1 MSNLHPPGIGQVPEL
16 LPPSSF
22 FRRQVAK
29 VSGSILIFL
38 VACIFLLCSATV
50 LATACIAGGIILAL
64 NMPRVLTIITALA
77 LMLLG
82 IMVLVFLVRFLF
94 SRRQQ
99 ETPCRT
105 LLEPSEHPRL
115 FDFITQL
122 AAATKTRLPERIFAI
137 PGVRANIFYH
147 TGARGG
153 LRPFRR
159 DLEIGLGLVNSLN
172 LGELTMV
179 LAHEFGHFSRR
190 SMQLGNYL
198 QTLQEK
204 IYHRLYENGHWRTT
218 LVKWAGRHVI
228 LSLFARMVMWIGN
241 GIQHVLQLLYDD
253 INREYLR
260 LGREMERYADS
271 VALRITGTNT
281 AISAMRRVEMGSI
294 CFEHCLHKLPA
305 LAAQQR
311 RFRNLYRV
319 HSALLH
325 HYAAQNNMLLDA
337 AQLPLITDDYPQDA
351 LRSRIQFRQQE
362 ALQPDREERERWY
375 RQAAIDRETD
385 TTSSW
390 GLFNNPEQ
398 LQESMTQ
405 LVYNREV
412 PEQAP
417 YQWYTPQAFIT
428 DLEQRQRQY
437 ELPAVFN
444 NYYDDRPFSALT
456 PGCLQPLTPA
466 EQATVNPDTLYATA
480 HAGQIHQLFRNRQDV
495 ETLEAIA
502 GGEIQVQAFEFNG
515 KTLSASEAAGLLAIL
530 TDETNRLTTWLQAQD
545 CLAFRYHYTQ
555 AVAQHTAQTL
565 VQQYQ
570 RVLQHQDKAQQL
582 EAQCTMILH
591 CISAL
596 FGAAGITVEEA
607 LPWFEMLEEESRIF
621 RNLLQEL
628 WQHPDLTPA
637 IDAEL
642 EQRIRQYLQQP
653 DNYLDGHTP
662 KVAEIQV
669 LHDVSAAMLEVY
681 NGRIT
686 VMKKG
691 YLEMVVGMEG
701 R

>member
-1 MSNLHPPGIGQVPEL
+1 MSNLHPPGMGQVPEL
-16 LPPSSF
+16 LPPPSF

-50 LATACIAGGIILAL
+50 LATACIAGGIFLAV

-82 IMVLVFLVRFLF
+82 IMLLVFLGRFLF

-99 ETPCRT
+99 ATPCRT

-115 FDFITQL
+115 FDFIAQL
-122 AAATKTRLPERIFAI
+122 AAATKTRLPEKIFAI
-137 PGVRANIFYH
+137 PGVQANIFYH
-147 TGARGG
+147 TSTGG
-153 LRPFRR
+153 KLRPFRR

-190 SMQLGNYL
+190 SLQLGNYL

-204 IYHRLYENGHWRTT
+204 IYHRLYENGHWHTT

-228 LSLFARMVMWIGN
+228 LSVFARAVMWIGS

-260 LGREMERYADS
+260 LSREMERYADA
-271 VALRITGTNT
+271 VALHITGTRT

-311 RFRNLYRV
+311 RFHNLYRV

-325 HYAAQNNMLLDA
+325 HYAAQHNMTLDA
-337 AQLPLITDDYPQDA
+337 AELPMITDDYPQDI
-351 LRSRIQFRQQE
+351 LRSRIQFRQQQ
-362 ALQPDREERERWY
+362 ALQPNREERERWY

-398 LQESMTQ
+398 LQETMTR
-405 LVYNREV
+405 LVYSQEA
-412 PEQAP
+412 PEEAS

-437 ELPAVFN
+437 ELPVIFN
-444 NYYDDRPFSALT
+444 NYYDDRPFAILT
-456 PGCLQPLTPA
+456 PLCLQPLTPA
-466 EQATVNPDTLYATA
+466 EQATISFDSLYAPS
-480 HAGQIHQLFRNRQDV
+480 HAAQIRQLFRNRQDI

-502 GGEIQVQAFEFNG
+502 SGEIQVRVFEFNG
-515 KTLSASEAAGLLAIL
+515 NALPASEAVGLLAML
-530 TDETNRLTTWLQAQD
+530 TDETSRLDTWLQEQD
-545 CLAFRYHYTQ
+545 CLAFRYHYTH
-555 AVAQHTAQTL
+555 ALADNTAHAL
-565 VQQYQ
+565 RQ
-570 RVLQHQDKAQQL
+570 RYERILQHQDKMQQL

-591 CISAL
+591 CISTL
-596 FGAAGITVEEA
+596 FGATGITVEEA

-621 RNLLQEL
+621 RSLLQEL
-628 WQHPDLTPA
+628 WQHPDLLPA
-637 IDAEL
+637 IDTEL
-642 EQRIRQYLQQP
+642 EQQILQFLQQP
-653 DNYLDGHTP
+653 DHYLDGHTP
-662 KVAEIQV
+662 RVTEIQL

-681 NGRIT
+681 SGCIR
-686 VMKKG
+686 VMKKE
-691 YLEMVVGMEG
+691 YLEGVRGLEA
-701 R
+701 